1 MQCREQYPYDPKAK
15 LPQQPSL
22 RGVSTMDRKYTAG
35 GISESMSA
43 MSQAIENKNVGFR
56 VGDLSKFLRSS
67 GKFRDMISAVRNANT
82 AAKQIQTAIGR
93 GKEGLSRDAEDPQ
106 VRAQREKADAAM
118 RNVRTAVESY
128 LEKKM
133 TERRADSYE
142 ALKTAGKNP
151 YEQARINYAL
161 GVLKSV
167 EQYEA
172 INDPENRQVQAE
184 KAEVSDRLAVANA
197 RELREAQHAGAQND
211 GPVAGA

>member
-22 RGVSTMDRKYTAG
+22 REVGTVDRKYTAG

-43 MSQAIENKNVGFR
+43 MSRAIENKNVGFR
-56 VGDLSKFLRSS
+56 VGDLTKFLRSS
-67 GKFRDMISAVRNANT
+67 GKFRDMNSAVRNANS

-133 TERRADSYE
+133 TEHRADRCE
-142 ALKTAGKNP
+142 ALKTSGKSP
-151 YEQARINYAL
+151 YDCAA
-161 GVLKSV
+161 
-167 EQYEA
+167 
-172 INDPENRQVQAE
+172 
-184 KAEVSDRLAVANA
+184 
-197 RELREAQHAGAQND
+197 
-211 GPVAGA
+211 

>member
-22 RGVSTMDRKYTAG
+22 REVSTVDRKYTAG

-43 MSQAIENKNVGFR
+43 MSRAIENKNVGFR

-106 VRAQREKADAAM
+106 VRAQREKADAAT
-118 RNVRTAVESY
+118 RNVRTAVESC

-133 TERRADSYE
+133 TERRADICE
-142 ALKTAGKNP
+142 ALKTAGKSP
-151 YEQARINYAL
+151 YDCAA
-161 GVLKSV
+161 
-167 EQYEA
+167 
-172 INDPENRQVQAE
+172 
-184 KAEVSDRLAVANA
+184 
-197 RELREAQHAGAQND
+197 
-211 GPVAGA
+211 